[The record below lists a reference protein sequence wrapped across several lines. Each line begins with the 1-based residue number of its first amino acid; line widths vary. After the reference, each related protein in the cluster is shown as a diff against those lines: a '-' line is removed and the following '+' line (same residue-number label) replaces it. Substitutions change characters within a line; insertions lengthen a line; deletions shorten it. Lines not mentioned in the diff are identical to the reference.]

1 MANDRRFRY
10 EGIFISIYMVIWLNK
25 PSCARSAQREVD
37 FVFTVGEERDVISW
51 FVDKNLVLSS
61 YRNLAAGSAVRL
73 FDKPVSEPT
82 KTNLPTDMITF
93 RY

>member
-1 MANDRRFRY
+1 MQNK
-10 EGIFISIYMVIWLNK
+10 FIS
-25 PSCARSAQREVD
+25 ARRAQSD
-37 FVFTVGEERDVISW
+37 FDFGFTVGEERDVISW

-82 KTNLPTDMITF
+82 KPNLPTDMITF